1 MPYVAGHYDVIVIGA
16 GHAGVEAALA
26 SARMGVETLLITIN
40 LDMVAFMP
48 CNPSIGGPAKGH
60 VVREIDALGG
70 EMGRNID
77 KTFIQMRMLNT
88 GKGPAVHALR
98 AQADKFLYQQT
109 MKETIEMT
117 KHLTMRQGMVEELLV
132 EDGKC
137 VGVETQSGAQYMSKA
152 VVVTTGTYLRGKI
165 IMGELMYS
173 SGPNNQQPSLKLS
186 DSMKSL
192 GLEMVRFKTGTPPR
206 VHGETIDF
214 SKTEIQPGDEQPK
227 FFSYETKSSDN
238 EQLPCWLT
246 YTSAD
251 THHIINDN
259 LHRAPMFS
267 GVIEGTGPRY
277 CPSIEDKIV
286 RFADKPKH
294 QIFLEPE
301 GKNTKEYYVQGL
313 STSMPEDVQ
322 LSMLRT
328 IPGLEK
334 VEMMRTGYAIEY
346 DAIVP
351 TELWPSLETK
361 KVEGLF
367 TAGQINGTSGYE
379 EAAGQGLMAGI
390 NAARKVQGKE
400 PVILNRSQGYIGV
413 LIDDLVTKGTNEPY
427 RLLTSRAEYRL
438 LLRHDNADL
447 RLTPLGY
454 EIGLISEE
462 RYAAFQAKID
472 LVAQELERL
481 KATKVKPDEA
491 VQAML
496 AEVGSA
502 PLTNGC
508 DAVTLL
514 RRPEVTYAQIEGLFP
529 STLPLDQEMK
539 EQVEIQVKY
548 SGYIEKQLAQ
558 VERLQKMESKKIP
571 DDIVYEEIHGI
582 ASEAKQK
589 LSTIRPISI
598 GQASRIS
605 GVTPADISILLVY
618 LEHYNRVTAKRQA
631 EMDAGQGQTQ

>member
-1 MPYVAGHYDVIVIGA
+1 MRYIAGEYDVIVIGA
-16 GHAGVEAALA
+16 GHAGCEAALA
-26 SARMGVETLLITIN
+26 AARMGCETLLLTIN

-98 AQADKFLYQQT
+98 AQADKFDYQHL
-109 MKETIEMT
+109 MKKTIEET
-117 KHLTMRQGMVEELLV
+117 PHLTLRQGMAEELIV

-137 VGVETQSGAQYMSKA
+137 LGIVTKTGAEYRA
-152 VVVTTGTYLRGKI
+152 RTTVVTTGTYLRGKI
-165 IMGELMYS
+165 IMGELMYE
-173 SGPNNQQPSLKLS
+173 SGPNNQQPSVRLSASLKEN
-186 DSMKSL
+186 
-192 GLEMVRFKTGTPPR
+192 GLELVRFKTGTPPR
-206 VHGETIDF
+206 VHKDTIDF
-214 SKTEIQPGDEQPK
+214 SKTEIQPGDDKPK
-227 FFSYETKSSDN
+227 FFSHETESSTN

-246 YTSAD
+246 YTSEA
-251 THHIINDN
+251 THKIINDN

-267 GVIEGTGPRY
+267 GAIEGTGPRY

-301 GKNTKEYYVQGL
+301 GKNTSEYYVQGL

-322 LSMLRT
+322 LGILRS

-334 VEMMRTGYAIEY
+334 VEMMRNGYAIEY
-346 DAIVP
+346 DAVVP
-351 TELWPSLETK
+351 TQLWPSLETK
-361 KVEGLF
+361 IIDSLF

-379 EAAGQGLMAGI
+379 EAAGQGVMAGI

-400 PVILNRSQGYIGV
+400 PIIIGRSEGYIGV
-413 LIDDLVTKGTNEPY
+413 MIDDLVTKGTNDPY

-447 RLTPLGY
+447 RLTPTGY

-462 RYAAFQAKID
+462 RYNKFLRKKELVEID
-472 LVAQELERL
+472 IERL
-481 KATKVKPDEA
+481 RGTKVKPDQVNE
-491 VQAML
+491 ML
-496 AEVGSA
+496 IAAGTA
-502 PLTNGC
+502 PMEHGT
-508 DAVTLL
+508 DALSLL
-514 RRPEVTYAQIEGLFP
+514 RRPEVTYAMLETVVP
-529 STLPLDQEMK
+529 SVPEMTEEMK
-539 EQVEIQVKY
+539 EQVEIQIKY
-548 SGYIEKQLAQ
+548 AGYIEKQLVQ
-558 VERLQKMESKKIP
+558 VERLNKMEKKRIP
-571 DDIVYEEIHGI
+571 DDIDYNDVRSL

-589 LSTIRPISI
+589 LSVIRPLSI
-598 GQASRIS
+598 GQASRIA

-618 LEHYNRVTAKRQA
+618 LEHYNRVTAAR
-631 EMDAGQGQTQ
+631 GS